1 MFSTKNR
8 IARGFAFNGQ
18 REELMFKNN
27 NFFTLGGCLLFD
39 SVQTSQTPG
48 GGTYKDR
55 RRG

>member
-8 IARGFAFNGQ
+8 IGRGFAFNGQ
-18 REELMFKNN
+18 REELMFENN

-39 SVQTSQTPG
+39 SVRTSQTPG